1 MATLI
6 GWLEHVGLYAIFVLV
21 LIEQI
26 GLPLPSYPLLIVA
39 GAWSVHGGAT
49 PGRIVL
55 VAIIACLLADGG
67 WYVAGYRLGS
77 RVLRSMCRLS
87 LVPDSCISD
96 TEHLF
101 ARFGTRLLVV
111 AKFVPALGA
120 VATAMSGV
128 VGASVLSFTAFDLV
142 GSALWAGS
150 GVAIGVVFH
159 DAVGDVLDDLA
170 GFGRLGLVGLAI
182 ALAAFVAY
190 KLWRR
195 HLFFRELKMSRI
207 SVFDLMELMQMDP
220 EPTVVDARSA
230 ASRDRDGMIP
240 GAIAL
245 EELGPRHAAV
255 VGHGEVIVYCA
266 CPNEATAARVAA
278 RLKALGFSRVRPLE
292 GGIHAWEDAG
302 FNLARISD

>member
-6 GWLEHVGLYAIFVLV
+6 GWLEHVGLTAIFLFVLV
-21 LIEQI
+21 EQI

-39 GAWSVHGGAT
+39 GAWSVHGGAG
-49 PGRIVL
+49 PVRIAL
-55 VAIIACLLADGG
+55 VAVIACLLADGG

-87 LVPDSCISD
+87 LVPDSCIAD

-120 VATAMSGV
+120 VVTAMSGV
-128 VGASVLSFTAFDLV
+128 VGSSVVGFTLFDLI

-150 GVAIGVVFH
+150 GVALGVVFH

-170 GFGRLGLVGLAI
+170 GFGRVGLVGLGV
-182 ALAAFVAY
+182 ALLVFLAY

-195 HLFFRELKMSRI
+195 HLFFRELQMARI
-207 SVFDLMELMQMDP
+207 SVTDLRELMQREP
-220 EPTVVDARSA
+220 EPVVVDARSV
-230 ASRDRDGMIP
+230 ASRTRDGMIP

-245 EELGPRHAAV
+245 EELGPGHAAV
-255 VGHGEVIVYCA
+255 VGHSEVIVYCA

-302 FNLARISD
+302 FDVARLVG